1 LTAVHPARSVRK
13 RGSEADPEVLRT
25 DAILE
30 AIARR
35 EPFGEHDDAAA
46 SLLRAL
52 TGDVDQWPSSVSIT
66 PST

>member
-1 LTAVHPARSVRK
+1 M
-13 RGSEADPEVLRT
+13 LRT
-25 DAILE
+25 DAILD

-35 EPFGEHDDAAA
+35 EPFCEHDDAAA